1 MGRQFRF
8 FLLPSDIDSIVA
20 SLRLKFDLKI
30 ILDKSPTPNPVEVAG
45 PSSEWSVKFGGFE
58 HISCCL
64 VPSNE
69 TDIRMRFIPTQA
81 YWLVE
86 DQLELIEFSG
96 CDYDGRTLVEGRF
109 YFQADMLIG
118 DTIWPKR
125 KEFIEWADRI
135 FRHTKK
141 LLIRSKE
148 LDAYV
153 GKDAYKWRQEGGHF
167 THLRPRH
174 PQKPTVM

>member
-1 MGRQFRF
+1 
-8 FLLPSDIDSIVA
+8 
-20 SLRLKFDLKI
+20 
-30 ILDKSPTPNPVEVAG
+30 
-45 PSSEWSVKFGGFE
+45 
-58 HISCCL
+58 
-64 VPSNE
+64 
-69 TDIRMRFIPTQA
+69 MRFIPTQS

-96 CDYDGRTLVEGRF
+96 CDYDGKTLVVGRF

-125 KEFIEWADRI
+125 KEFIEWAGRI
-135 FRHTKK
+135 FYYTKR
-141 LLIRSKE
+141 LLIRSKD

-167 THLRPRH
+167 TQLRPRH
-174 PQKPTVM
+174 SYKPTVM

>member
-20 SLRLKFDLKI
+20 ALRLKFDLKI
-30 ILDKSPTPNPVEVAG
+30 ILDTSPTSNPVEVAG
-45 PSSEWSVKFGGFE
+45 PSSEWSSKYGGFE
-58 HISCCL
+58 YVSCRL
-64 VPSNE
+64 VPSNGAG
-69 TDIRMRFIPTQA
+69 IRLRFIPTQS

-86 DQLELIEFSG
+86 DQLELIEFFG
-96 CDYDGRTLVEGRF
+96 CDYDGKTLVAGRF

-125 KEFIEWADRI
+125 KEFIEWADRV
-135 FRHTKK
+135 FRYTKK

-148 LDAYV
+148 
-153 GKDAYKWRQEGGHF
+153 
-167 THLRPRH
+167 
-174 PQKPTVM
+174 